1 MFCLYFVYINFYIK
15 RFTIQRVTS
24 TLMLDPV
31 KEELILL
38 VYKVQRP
45 QNFTQVENILIIKST
60 VDITTVTEA
69 ALLVTEV
76 LRLIIIIWL

>member
-1 MFCLYFVYINFYIK
+1 M
-15 RFTIQRVTS
+15 IQRVTS

-45 QNFTQVENILIIKST
+45 QNFTEVENILIIKST